1 MYAKKTKIRKQRQY
15 DNLIN
20 KYKALFLNLLEFE
33 GMDYGV
39 KSYFM
44 NKLLYKGK
52 IAAFKLS
59 GSNQVESELG
69 FGDYSIR
76 EWDWKNKPI
85 WIKPVNEHRNRRVP
99 EKWLRN
105 DKEAVLL
112 ELDFIPFNFINEYVE
127 RIMDIEATIRFNLN
141 AHKMP
146 FIIKSADNKTINAI
160 KSLFKNDEFIWTDN
174 IQMEVL
180 DNDVPY
186 IIDKLQLYRSE
197 TEAELLS
204 VLGIDNVK
212 FEKKAQMTKDE
223 VNANNE
229 EITAYRQIL
238 ENKIE
243 AFFNQINEVLGHD
256 LKIKEKVKDDIIM
269 KEEYIDDQY

>member
-59 GSNQVESELG
+59 GSNQVKSELG

-85 WIKPVNEHRNRRVP
+85 WIKPLNEHRNRRVP
-99 EKWLRN
+99 KKWLRN

-112 ELDFIPFNFINEYVE
+112 ELDFIPYNFITEYVE

>member
-85 WIKPVNEHRNRRVP
+85 WIKPLNEHRNRRVP

-197 TEAELLS
+197 IEAELLS

-243 AFFNQINEVLGHD
+243 AFFNQINEVLGYD
-256 LKIKEKVKDDIIM
+256 LKIKEEVKDDIIM

>member
-1 MYAKKTKIRKQRQY
+1 MYAKNTRKRKQRQY

-52 IAAFKLS
+52 IAAFKLN

-85 WIKPVNEHRNRRVP
+85 WIKPLNEHRNRRVP
-99 EKWLRN
+99 QKWLRN

-112 ELDFIPFNFINEYVE
+112 ELDFIPYSFISEYVE

-160 KSLFKNDEFIWTDN
+160 KSLFNNDEFIWTDN
-174 IQMEVL
+174 IQMEIL

-186 IIDKLQLYRSE
+186 IIDKLQLYKSE
-197 TEAELLS
+197 IEAELLS

-212 FEKKAQMTKDE
+212 FEKKAQMSVDE
-223 VNANNE
+223 VNSNAD
-229 EITAYRQIL
+229 EIDAYRAIIR
-238 ENKIE
+238 EKVE
-243 AFFNQINEVLGHD
+243 AFFEQINKVLGFN
-256 LKIKEKVKDDIIM
+256 ITVKEDDDEMYVKGEM
-269 KEEYIDDQY
+269 LDDQY